1 MATSH
6 NIEHIYLN
14 GKEVFA
20 EVANRDSDGNI
31 IKSTYQKTI
40 NANNKLSS
48 AYLNGN
54 IPSSWLG
61 TDGTHAARGNH
72 THTMTLGT
80 STAASITLSYGGKYS
95 LTAGGESVTF
105 AMPSKEAGSFSDLTS
120 HPTTLSG
127 YGITDAAA
135 KNHTHTNMATYSS
148 SSVGK
153 VLTPSQDALMLPNM
167 GNYAITNIKCGSVS
181 IKVNYTIDSENSSS
195 VDLPSS
201 GSGSWYVALAVDGN
215 GSKTIVA
222 SAQLSTNKVTIW
234 LRRVRPFGSSAVT
247 FTVRYIAFKYW

>member
-72 THTMTLGT
+72 THTMLLGT
-80 STAASITLSYGGKYS
+80 STASSTTLSYGGKYS

-105 AMPSKEAGSFSDLTS
+105 AMPNKPTYAFTDLTS

-153 VLTPSQDALMLPNM
+153 VLTPSQEALMLPNM

-181 IKVNYTIDSENSSS
+181 IKVNYTIDSENSGS

-201 GSGSWYVALAVDGN
+201 GSGSWYVAVAVDGN
-215 GSKTIVA
+215 GSNTIVA
-222 SAQLSTNKVTIW
+222 SAQLSTNKLTIW

-247 FTVRYIAFKYW
+247 FTVRYLAFKYW